1 MIDEAMLEEITPN
14 ELARGYSHRDG
25 ETVFKCL
32 RCDACFEEGRVYPSA
47 GGFSIASRAAS
58 EHASTAHGD
67 LFGEIL
73 GLGKE
78 VTGIPDALGDL
89 LKLLYEGGSDKEIAA
104 ALGGKSPSTIRNQ
117 RRALRKREAEAKIF
131 LALMDLLEKA
141 GKRVGRF
148 VTYPSVMPMQ
158 DDRAVI
164 TSEEAGMI
172 ESKYLKADGSLL
184 RIPRKEKEKL
194 VILRRIAERFEQGR
208 LYTQKESDAILIKAD
223 ADYAALRRYLI
234 DYRFLER
241 EPDGSAYWVRG
252 AKPSA
257 GPLPRISADTPE
269 GKAPCIS

>member
-1 MIDEAMLEEITPN
+1 MIDETIIEEISS
-14 ELARGYSHRDG
+14 EDLARGYSHRDG
-25 ETVFKCL
+25 DTFYKCL
-32 RCDACFEEGRVYPSA
+32 RCSAVFEEGRVYASA
-47 GGFSIASRAAS
+47 DGFSVASRAVL
-58 EHASTAHGD
+58 EHAVTAHGN
-67 LFGEIL
+67 LFEEIL
-73 GLGKE
+73 GMGKE
-78 VTGIPDALGDL
+78 VTGVPDALGDL
-89 LKLLYEGGSDKEIAA
+89 LRLLYRGGSDKEIAA

-148 VTYPSVMPMQ
+148 VAYPSAMPMQ

-172 ESKYLKADGSLL
+172 ESKYLKEDGSLL

-194 VILRRIAERFEQGR
+194 VILRRIAGRFEQGR
-208 LYTQKESDAILIKAD
+208 LYTQKEVDAILIRAD

-241 EPDGSAYWVRG
+241 EPDGSAYWVMG
-252 AKPSA
+252 VKP
-257 GPLPRISADTPE
+257 
-269 GKAPCIS
+269 